1 MGWLGNS
8 PLFSEATCFLV
19 QNPPIYHSI
28 YKCFFNFDPY
38 IQLQKKS
45 NFMFTE
51 ADINKEQDRTDSRR
65 IQCEKVLLE
74 YPHKDPGVYTFYCP
88 CYMRVKVKNFL
99 SINREELYALFNGKI
114 LFDLNLTKIPKEIR
128 NYIKHNIFLEFHRD
142 FLLKLDEEDQEINI
156 EEKKLADQKSIF

>member
-1 MGWLGNS
+1 MVYYELYCLSWFLLQFSLDFFFRSFTNRKIFFCFIVFLMGWFGNS

-65 IQCEKVLLE
+65 IQCEKVLL
-74 YPHKDPGVYTFYCP
+74 
-88 CYMRVKVKNFL
+88 
-99 SINREELYALFNGKI
+99 
-114 LFDLNLTKIPKEIR
+114 
-128 NYIKHNIFLEFHRD
+128 
-142 FLLKLDEEDQEINI
+142 
-156 EEKKLADQKSIF
+156 